1 MHRSWFP
8 HILIGLTF
16 ILLFAIVA
24 IEYGREME
32 PLEQEPLS
40 QTLGVTKVGYELA
53 VQKMFS
59 TYEEDKDGDALF
71 ESLRLQAVPKE
82 YTEAHLAMTL
92 LVGNGIQG
100 GADLEPVIRTI
111 KTLYPFVTAS
121 L

>member
-24 IEYGREME
+24 IEYNRE
-32 PLEQEPLS
+32 PKPTEQTPLS
-40 QTLGVTKVGYELA
+40 ESLPITKVGYELA

-59 TYEEDKDGDALF
+59 TYEENKNAGQLFDALRVQ
-71 ESLRLQAVPKE
+71 EVPKE
-82 YTEAHLAMTL
+82 YTDAHLTIVL
-92 LVGNGIQG
+92 LIGNGIQG
-100 GADLEPVIRTI
+100 GADLAPVITTI
-111 KTLYPFVTAS
+111 KTLYPFVVTP